1 VAAENGGAD
10 PSIADLLFQRPYE
23 FDFFQA
29 VRLIG
34 LCHPNRLLL
43 SALGKSHA
51 EVVRFRTLLSM
62 NFPPSA
68 IHDIK
73 DGDPIDVTVA
83 FMGMTGP
90 QGVLPS
96 HYTEFL
102 ICRAFERDKAAADFL
117 DLFNHR
123 FIAFFYQAWAKHN
136 LAAAYEHERNLTLP
150 SRGLNQYLFD
160 LIGMGTKGLLKRLEV
175 PDEGLLLYGGLIAQ
189 YPHNASA
196 LRGLLEDYFQVPT
209 EVKQLVGKW
218 ISLEKTDLSYL
229 SPEGLHN
236 KLGFGAIA
244 GDQVWNQQAG
254 FVVQLGPLPYRRFL
268 DFLPG
273 TLALRKLTNLVRY
286 FVGQALDFE
295 VELILLAKEVPL
307 CQVSDDADSPRLG
320 LSTWLRTDA
329 FDHDTHDTILSAV
342 NA

>member
-1 VAAENGGAD
+1 VEAENGGTD
-10 PSIADLLFQRPYE
+10 PAVEDLLFQRPYE

-43 SALGKSHA
+43 SGLGKSHA
-51 EVVRFRTLLSM
+51 ELVRFRTLLSM
-62 NFPPSA
+62 NFPPSSVHH
-68 IHDIK
+68 IE
-73 DGDPIDVTVA
+73 DGDPIEVTVA
-83 FMGMTGP
+83 FMGLTGP

-102 ICRAFERDKAAADFL
+102 IWRAFERDKAAAAFL

-136 LAAAYEHERNLTLP
+136 LAAAYEREQNSTSPR
-150 SRGLNQYLFD
+150 RGISQYLFD
-160 LIGMGTKGLLKRLEV
+160 LIGMGTKGLLNRLQV
-175 PDEGLLLYGGLIAQ
+175 PDEALLLYAGLIAQ
-189 YPHNASA
+189 RPHNASA
-196 LRGLLEDYFQVPT
+196 LRGMLEDYFQVHT

-218 ISLEKTDLSYL
+218 ISLEQSDLSYL
-229 SPEGLHN
+229 SPEGLNN

-254 FVVQLGPLPYRRFL
+254 FVVQLGPLTYRRFL

-273 TLALRKLTNLVRY
+273 TAAFGKLVNLARY
-286 FVGQALDFE
+286 FVDQALDFE
-295 VELILLAKEVPL
+295 VQLILKANEVPF
-307 CQVSDDADSPRLG
+307 CEVSDNADSPRLG
-320 LSTWLRTDA
+320 LSTWLRTDE
-329 FDHDTHDTILSAV
+329 FPHDARDTILSAA
-342 NA
+342 ND